1 MTDETQAAEATKPA
15 KAPKAPKEPR
25 VPKRGIGTVVKE
37 AILAGKTNEE
47 ALVAAKAEFPNA
59 NTTASTISWYRNNL
73 RKSGQAVPTARELK
87 KAAEPDP
94 APEPAADPLA

>member
-1 MTDETQAAEATKPA
+1 MTDEAQTDKPA

-47 ALVAAKAEFPNA
+47 ALAAAKAEFPNA

-73 RKSGQAVPTARELK
+73 RKSGQVVPTARELK
-87 KAAEPDP
+87 KAAEPETAAEP
-94 APEPAADPLA
+94 AAAADPLA